1 VKAAKKA
8 PFWEHLEE
16 LRRRIFIMLSAL
28 VLTTVVAFAFS
39 GSIMRIAT
47 SPAGGTLLAL
57 SPAEAVTASLRISL
71 VTGAIA
77 AAPVVFIQIWAFIA
91 PGLYRNEK
99 KAFLTV
105 VVSCLLLFAAGA
117 AFGWFVMLKPT
128 LMLFR
133 SFETGV
139 IEGTWSVSGYTGFLG
154 TFILVFGVA
163 FQLPLAI
170 MILTRLGIVSPATL
184 GKFRRHAI
192 VAILIIAAILTPP
205 DPVTQ
210 VILAV
215 PLYVLFELSLLLARL
230 AAGRKSLP

>member
-1 VKAAKKA
+1 
-8 PFWEHLEE
+8 
-16 LRRRIFIMLSAL
+16 
-28 VLTTVVAFAFS
+28 
-39 GSIMRIAT
+39 
-47 SPAGGTLLAL
+47 
-57 SPAEAVTASLRISL
+57 
-71 VTGAIA
+71 
-77 AAPVVFIQIWAFIA
+77 
-91 PGLYRNEK
+91 
-99 KAFLTV
+99 
-105 VVSCLLLFAAGA
+105 
-117 AFGWFVMLKPT
+117 MLKPT